1 MAGYLSVIGIQL
13 KQYLVSALMRQ
24 RKSAFSAEFPYSLR
38 FNEALIQNHIIGF
51 QEDAHLTSID
61 FNLIFCIH
69 IRSQTI
75 DASVRGQLL
84 K

>member
-1 MAGYLSVIGIQL
+1 MAGDLSVIGIQL
-13 KQYLVSALMRQ
+13 KQYLVGTLMCQ
-24 RKSAFSAEFPYSLR
+24 RKPAFSTEFPNIRR

-51 QEDAHLTSID
+51 QEDAPLTPIYLY
-61 FNLIFCIH
+61 LIFCIH
-69 IRSQTI
+69 IRGQTI